1 MNTERDDFLRVL
13 NQARLAQHLSVRG
26 AAKVAGVPAATMQ
39 GWLDG
44 RHFPTP
50 ALRPKFQAFVESL
63 GLPEELVTRWWRA
76 SAGVSDRGANTP
88 G

>member
-1 MNTERDDFLRVL
+1 METEREAFLQAL
-13 NQARLAQHLSVRG
+13 NQARAARHLSVRG

-50 ALRPKFQAFVESL
+50 ALRPKFQSFVEYL
-63 GLPEELVTRWWRA
+63 GLPADLVTQWWMAAPER
-76 SAGVSDRGANTP
+76 R
-88 G
+88 